1 MSTAPDRHVAERPP
15 EHARERDEHRRV
27 LRRSVVVL
35 VVLLVAQ
42 VVGGLLTG
50 SLALLSDAGHVVTD
64 LVGLLLALAAV
75 TAAQRTVAAGRR
87 SFGLHR
93 LEVLAALANAVLLTA
108 VAAWVVVEA
117 VGRIAAPSEVDA
129 PAMLAVAVVGLLG
142 NLLVLHWMRGLGGES
157 LNVEGARLE
166 VLADTLGS
174 VAVIV
179 GGIVVAVTG
188 LDVVDALVAAGIA
201 LVVLPR
207 TFRLATRAVR
217 ILIQAAPEGL
227 DLDALAAD
235 LLRLDGVAG
244 VHDLHAWTLTSG
256 IDVATVHL
264 GLDAGTADGRLHD
277 LLDEAH
283 AVLRAHGLEHATVQL
298 EPPAHDGCDPH
309 ATWTATATHT
319 H

>member
-1 MSTAPDRHVAERPP
+1 MTTAATPSAARHAEQR
-15 EHARERDEHRRV
+15 AQHRRV
-27 LRRSVVVL
+27 LRRSAVVL
-35 VVLLVAQ
+35 VALLVVQ
-42 VVGGLLTG
+42 VVGGLATG

-75 TAAQRTVAAGRR
+75 TAAQRAASGGHR

-93 LEVLAALANAVLLTA
+93 LEVLAALANAALLTV
-108 VAAWVVVEA
+108 VAGWVVVEA
-117 VGRIAAPSEVDA
+117 VGRIRAPTDVDA
-129 PAMLAVAVVGLLG
+129 PAMLAVAVLGLLG
-142 NLLVLHWMRGLGGES
+142 NLLVLHWMRGLAGES
-157 LNVEGARLE
+157 INVEGARLE

-179 GGIVVAVTG
+179 GGAVVVVTG
-188 LDVVDALVAAGIA
+188 LDVVDALVAAAIA

-207 TFRLATRAVR
+207 TFRLAVRAVR

-227 DLDALAAD
+227 DVGAVRTE
-235 LLRLDGVAG
+235 LLELDGVTD

-264 GLDAGTADGRLHD
+264 DVGSGLGERRLHA

-283 AVLRAHGLEHATVQL
+283 AVFRHHGLEHATVQL
-298 EPPAHDGCDPH
+298 EPPAHVGCDPH
-309 ATWTATATHT
+309 ATWTAPSGHT